1 MTVNVPPIRCANPSC
16 PAIGYWQMT
25 SATNHCPI
33 HTRGTQMTSNYEAAE
48 RAIDGLPIDG
58 TTTTTQMIAIAQVF
72 ATLAI
77 AERLNQ

>member
-1 MTVNVPPIRCANPSC
+1 
-16 PAIGYWQMT
+16 
-25 SATNHCPI
+25 
-33 HTRGTQMTSNYEAAE
+33 MTSNYEAAE